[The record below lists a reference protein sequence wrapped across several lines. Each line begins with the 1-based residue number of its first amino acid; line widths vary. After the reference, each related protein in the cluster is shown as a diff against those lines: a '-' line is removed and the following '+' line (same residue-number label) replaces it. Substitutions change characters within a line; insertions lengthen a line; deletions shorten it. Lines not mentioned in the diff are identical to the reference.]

1 VYGSWGLRGAFS
13 LVLLIGS
20 VNAACSSYRPP
31 PAAAVETGTVAGAGP
46 TQVWSARAG
55 RRLTGRVVLEDGYLY
70 GAGVDRKVYAVDLES
85 GEVRW
90 SSRLS
95 GLVAGGVLVSGDTL
109 FVASSRPEGR
119 VYALD
124 RANGRRL
131 WRAKTG
137 PVGAPLTVV
146 DGMLIASAQR
156 GNLLGLDPATGRIRW
171 RRRMGMARVAPV
183 SVGGG
188 AVVVAAVD
196 SLYRLNADD
205 GEVTH
210 RVRTPGAI
218 VSPWL
223 VHRGLLVGGT
233 TDSQV
238 VAISPVDLGTRWSV
252 KVDAPVLGSPGA
264 LGDTLYVA
272 SRRGSLYR
280 VPPADRPTAER
291 VVSLEWPVTAP
302 VSVVDGLLL
311 LGGADGTLRA
321 LRPDGSEAWRL
332 QLRRPVELGAVALRD
347 GLLAI
352 GGNGDLHRYRQ

>member
-1 VYGSWGLRGAFS
+1 
-13 LVLLIGS
+13 
-20 VNAACSSYRPP
+20 
-31 PAAAVETGTVAGAGP
+31 
-46 TQVWSARAG
+46 
-55 RRLTGRVVLEDGYLY
+55 VVLQDGILY
-70 GAGVDRKVYAVDLES
+70 GAGVDRKVYAVDLEN

-90 SSRLS
+90 SSRLA
-95 GLVAGGVLVSGDTL
+95 GLVAGGVLVAGDTL

-124 RANGRRL
+124 RTTGRRH

-137 PVGAPLTVV
+137 PVGAPLTIV
-146 DGMLIASAQR
+146 DGMLIVPAQR

-196 SLYRLNADD
+196 SLYRLTAAD

-210 RVRTPGAI
+210 RVRSPGAI
-218 VSPWL
+218 VSPW
-223 VHRGLLVGGT
+223 VAHRSLLVAGT

-238 VAISPVDLGTRWSV
+238 VAVSPADLGTRWSV

-280 VPPADRPTAER
+280 ITPGDSPRAER
-291 VVSLEWPVTAP
+291 VVNLDWPITAP
-302 VSVVDGLLL
+302 VSVLDGLLL
-311 LGGADGTLRA
+311 LGGADGMLRA
-321 LRPDGSEAWRL
+321 LRSDGTEAWRL
-332 QLRRPVELGAVALRD
+332 QLRPPVELGAVALRD

>member
-1 VYGSWGLRGAFS
+1 MSGRWGLCGAFS
-13 LVLLIGS
+13 LVLLLGS
-20 VNAACSSYRPP
+20 VNAACTAYRPP
-31 PAAAVETGTVAGAGP
+31 PATPIESGAVSGAGP
-46 TQVWSARAG
+46 TQVWAARAG
-55 RRLTGRVVLEDGYLY
+55 RRLTGRVVLRDGFIY

-90 SSRLS
+90 TSRLA

-131 WRAKTG
+131 WRTKTG
-137 PVGAPLTVV
+137 PVAAPLALTDGTLVV
-146 DGMLIASAQR
+146 SAQR
-156 GNLLGLDPATGRIRW
+156 GQLLGLDPATGRIRW
-171 RRRMGMARVAPV
+171 RRSMGMARIAPV
-183 SVGGG
+183 RAGAG

-196 SLYRLNADD
+196 SLYRVAVDD

-210 RVRTPGAI
+210 RARSPGAI

-223 VHRGLLVGGT
+223 LHRGLLVGGT

-238 VAISPVDLGTRWSV
+238 VAISPADLGTRWSV
-252 KVDAPVLGSPGA
+252 RVDAPVLGTPGA
-264 LGDTLYVA
+264 IGDTLYAA
-272 SRRGSLYR
+272 SRRGTLYR
-280 VPPADRPTAER
+280 LRPGESPRAEP
-291 VVSLEWPVTAP
+291 VVTLDWPVTAP
-302 VSVVDGLLL
+302 VSVVDGHIL
-311 LGGADGTLRA
+311 LGGADGTVRA
-321 LRPDGSEAWRL
+321 LRPDGSEVWRL
-332 QLRRPVELGAVALRD
+332 QLWRPVELGAVALED